1 MENTNTTSK
10 KVLVIG
16 EVGVGKSYILNRL
29 LNKGVFK
36 SGMSINS
43 VTKEINSAEAKVN
56 IENNQMLTLT
66 AWHH

>member
-29 LNKGVFK
+29 LNKSVFK

-43 VTKEINSAEAKVN
+43 VTKEINSAEAIVN

-66 AWHH
+66 SWHH